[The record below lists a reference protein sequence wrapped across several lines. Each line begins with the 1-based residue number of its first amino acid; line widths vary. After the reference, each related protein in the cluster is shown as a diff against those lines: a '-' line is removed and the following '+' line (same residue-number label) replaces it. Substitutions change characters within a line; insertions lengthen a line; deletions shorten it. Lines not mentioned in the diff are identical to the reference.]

1 MLTIINVSSVLR
13 PTVKYFSVTPLNEEY
28 FSQFYYHASMLQAFK
43 GIWGYFV
50 LGIAERHE
58 FVYHKVLD
66 L

>member
-13 PTVKYFSVTPLNEEY
+13 PAVKYFCHTINEEY

-58 FVYHKVLD
+58 FVYHKVLE